1 MKVTKIRLLAGLLL
15 SSAALFLAVS
25 HSAAKTPK
33 RVAILP
39 FTMNADRDLGFLQ
52 EGIIDMLASRLA
64 WKGEVEVLEK
74 VLVKKKASQV
84 KGALNRE
91 KAFMIGKDLQA
102 DYVIFGSLTVFGESV
117 SIDAKILDVA
127 KAEELITAFSQT
139 KGMDEVI
146 PTVNRFAADV
156 NEKIMGRVIS
166 PTVTAAAG
174 APEGPKGPSGLV
186 PAGESFQ
193 GKGAGHVQR
202 FKTEIIS
209 MDVGDVDG
217 DGKNELVFINR
228 DTVLVYKWTKE
239 TFALF
244 RSIKGGWGAH
254 YVYVSLADL
263 NKNGAAEIYVSSLGQ
278 SDVDSVVLEW
288 QGGNFKTIAK
298 GQPWF
303 YRVVDIPGKGRTLV
317 GQGRKTGGFYHGDV
331 FFLKWEGSRLVST
344 DALALPKRGNVFN
357 FLFADFGGGGKGSTV
372 LLDESDYLKLFV
384 RGGEEV
390 WRSDGYFGGT
400 VTHMATDD
408 TTSELWKF
416 FPSPIYLTDVDE
428 DGEPE
433 VMVCRNRAKTGG
445 RFFDRVRNF
454 SSGALHFMTWD
465 KVGLSTKWT
474 SQKQP
479 GPIVGYRVA
488 DVDHDGLMELV
499 IASVTREDHVMGKPR
514 SQIVMY
520 DLK

>member
-1 MKVTKIRLLAGLLL
+1 MKNMKTRLVVGLFLIT
-15 SSAALFLAVS
+15 AALFLTVS
-25 HSAAKTPK
+25 HSTAKTPK

-52 EGIIDMLASRLA
+52 EGIMDMLASRLA

-74 VLVKKKASQV
+74 MLVKKKASQV

-91 KAFMIGKDLQA
+91 KAFVIGKALQV

-127 KAEELITAFSQT
+127 KTEELITAFSQT

-146 PTVNRFAADV
+146 PTVNQFATDV
-156 NEKIMGRVIS
+156 NEKIMGRVIGPS
-166 PTVTAAAG
+166 FATAPR
-174 APEGPKGPSGLV
+174 APEGPKGPGGLV
-186 PAGESFQ
+186 SAGESFK

-202 FKTEIIS
+202 FRTEIIS

-217 DGKNELVFINR
+217 DGENELVFINR
-228 DTVLVYKWTKE
+228 DTVFVYKWTKE

-244 RSIKGGWGAH
+244 KSIKGGWGAH

-263 NKNGAAEIYVSSLGQ
+263 NKNGAAEIYVSSLGE
-278 SDVDSVVLEW
+278 SDVDSVVLEGK
-288 QGGNFKTIAK
+288 GGNFKTIAK
-298 GQPWF
+298 GQRWF
-303 YRVVDIPGKGRTLV
+303 YRVADIPGKGRTLI
-317 GQGRKTGGFYHGDV
+317 GQRRKTGGFFHGDV
-331 FFLKWEGSRLVST
+331 LFLRWEGSRLVST
-344 DALALPKRGNVFN
+344 GTLALPKRGNVFN

-372 LLDESDYLKLFV
+372 LLDESDYLRLYV

-390 WRSDGYFGGT
+390 WRSEDHFGGT
-400 VTHMATDD
+400 VTHMATDG
-408 TTSELWKF
+408 TSEIWKF

-428 DGEPE
+428 DGESE
-433 VMVCRNRAKTGG
+433 VMVCRNRAKLG

-454 SSGALHFMTWD
+454 TSGTLHFMTRD

-474 SQKQP
+474 SQKQS

-488 DVDHDGLMELV
+488 DVDHDDLKELI
-499 IASVTREDHVMGKPR
+499 IATVTREDHIMGKPR
-514 SQIVMY
+514 SQIVVY